1 VRTQP
6 YTQHTTL
13 TQQTPGKSSALAK
26 LLLTA
31 EELYTE
37 PAGQGGLV
45 PLPKGL
51 PHVPSTVTVD
61 VALLLV
67 ALLSAVGS
75 VTKFTKEP
83 GAVETAV

>member
-67 ALLSAVGS
+67 ALVSPRVSDTWLVRLPG
-75 VTKFTKEP
+75 VTPRT
-83 GAVETAV
+83 V